1 VGRGGACAIG
11 WGVIFETF
19 PAGPLGCNCS
29 LVVDPATKRAIV
41 VDPGGDFERI
51 DARLTALGATVEAI
65 VHTHTHIDHVG
76 ATAPVQRKSGAKA
89 CIHEGDRFL
98 YDLLPV
104 QAAMLGI
111 PLPAKVEMDGSLR
124 DGGAVTAGGIE
135 MGVLHT
141 PGHTPGSV
149 TFVVKTPDGTR
160 VFSGDT
166 LFRRGIGRTDLWGG
180 DSDLILRS
188 LREKILTLPDDA
200 IVIPGHGPNTTIGE
214 ERTKNPF
221 LTRSAR

>member
-1 VGRGGACAIG
+1 LGV
-11 WGVIFETF
+11 VIFETF

-29 LVVDPATKRAIV
+29 LVVDPTTKRAIV
-41 VDPGGDFERI
+41 VDPGGDFEKI
-51 DARLTALGATVEAI
+51 DARLTALGAAVEAI

-76 ATAPVQRKSGAKA
+76 ATAPVQRKSGARA

-104 QAAMLGI
+104 QAAMLGVA
-111 PLPAKVEMDGSLR
+111 LPEKVEMEGSLR
-124 DGGAVTAGGIE
+124 DGGSVTAGGIE

-149 TFVVKTPDGTR
+149 TFIVKTAEGTR

-180 DSDLILRS
+180 DSELILRS
-188 LREKILTLPDDA
+188 LREKILTLPEDA
-200 IVIPGHGPNTTIGE
+200 IVVPGHGPNTTIGE

-221 LTRSAR
+221 LAR

>member
-1 VGRGGACAIG
+1 MLTI
-11 WGVIFETF
+11 ETF
-19 PAGPLGCNCS
+19 ATGPLGCNCS
-29 LVVDPATKRAIV
+29 LVVDATSGRAIV

-51 DARLTALGATVEAI
+51 DARLAALGASVEAI

-76 ATAPVQRKSGAKA
+76 ATAPLQEKTGARA
-89 CIHEGDRFL
+89 CIHEDDRFL

-104 QAAMLGI
+104 QSAMLGI
-111 PLPAKVEMDGSLR
+111 AVPDRVEMEGSLR
-124 DGGAVTAGGIE
+124 DGVSVTAGGLE
-135 MGVLHT
+135 LGVLHT

-149 TFVVKTPDGTR
+149 TFVVKTAEGTH

-180 DSDLILRS
+180 DSGLIMRS
-188 LREKILTLPDDA
+188 LREKILALPEDA
-200 IVIPGHGPNTTIGE
+200 VVIPGHGPNTTIGE

-221 LTRSAR
+221 LVR